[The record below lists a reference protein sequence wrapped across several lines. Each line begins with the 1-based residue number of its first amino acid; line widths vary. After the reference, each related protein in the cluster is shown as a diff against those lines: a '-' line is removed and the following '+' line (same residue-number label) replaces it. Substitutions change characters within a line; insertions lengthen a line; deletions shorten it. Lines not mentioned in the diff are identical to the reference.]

1 MTRDEVVTRLAK
13 FTPLATAVGISI
25 LDNDANLGP
34 ALDAA
39 LRDLGF
45 AEDDLGDADT
55 DAELN
60 VAFLALTDYY
70 TLDLMSIRAI
80 THVDIEIGSAQS
92 HAKKR
97 SQVFDHILKLKAE
110 ALEKA
115 KGLGY
120 LGSDFVLGEI
130 SVNYLETL
138 SDSEL

>member
-1 MTRDEVVTRLAK
+1 MTRAQALTELVK
-13 FTPLATAVGISI
+13 FTPLATAVGISL
-25 LDNDANLGP
+25 LDNDANIGP
-34 ALDAA
+34 ALDSA
-39 LRDLGF
+39 LRALGY
-45 AEDDLGDADT
+45 AEDELAAANTTADES
-55 DAELN
+55 A
-60 VAFLALTDYY
+60 AYLALIDYH

-97 SQVFDHILKLKAE
+97 SQLFDHILKLKAE
-110 ALEKA
+110 ALSKA